1 MEEQYGERYAQKLEE
16 RLVHYLGEL
25 DKVLPQ
31 PTCIDQV
38 SVYVLLSK
46 VAACL
51 VVLFKKGITI
61 CMCFYFSKQKDCLK
75 KY

>member
-31 PTCIDQV
+31 PTCIEQV
-38 SVYVLLSK
+38 IVYVLL
-46 VAACL
+46 
-51 VVLFKKGITI
+51 
-61 CMCFYFSKQKDCLK
+61 CLK
-75 KY
+75 